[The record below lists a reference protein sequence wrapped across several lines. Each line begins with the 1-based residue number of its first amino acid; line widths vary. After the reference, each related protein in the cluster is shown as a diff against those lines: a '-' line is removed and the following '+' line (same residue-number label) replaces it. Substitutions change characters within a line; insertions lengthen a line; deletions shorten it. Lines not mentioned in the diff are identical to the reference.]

1 MAGIYNDVPNST
13 VVIAKK
19 TTKTR
24 NKRLVLEKLVK

>member
-24 NKRLVLEKLVK
+24 NNLKVGP